1 MNINQC
7 SYQVQCYVRY
17 FIKQVIMTTK
27 AYAYLSDEKVVD
39 FELSIRR
46 LQSSTRLKPCHF
58 VSKTVP
64 D

>member
-1 MNINQC
+1 MNTNQC

-39 FELSIRR
+39 LELSIRR
-46 LQSSTRLKPCHF
+46 QKVQL
-58 VSKTVP
+58 

>member
-1 MNINQC
+1 MNNNQC

-17 FIKQVIMTTK
+17 FIKQVMTTK

-46 LQSSTRLKPCHF
+46 PKVQL
-58 VSKTVP
+58 